1 MLMKLQQPQRNT
13 KTCVVAIHMGG
24 TLETGEWDETPA
36 AHPYTENP
44 QTLPRHENNF
54 EYCCLIY
61 MSPRDFFS

>member
-1 MLMKLQQPQRNT
+1 
-13 KTCVVAIHMGG
+13 MGG

-44 QTLPRHENNF
+44 QTLPRHKNNF

-61 MSPRDFFS
+61 MSPRDFFFLKHGNK